1 MAKRPPKPAPKPA
14 PRLSAHQ
21 LGVILERVEEQQ
33 RMVIEA
39 VVSNR
44 ETLERKID
52 AVDARLGGRIDV
64 LEVAVR
70 SLSGDLHQ
78 ARAEIRQNTADIRQN
93 TADIRQNSADIRQ
106 NSADIRQ
113 NSADIRQNT
122 EDIRQNTE
130 DIRALDAKLDRK
142 ADTARVVDVEAR
154 LAVLE
159 AIPS

>member
-1 MAKRPPKPAPKPA
+1 MAKRPPKPASKPA

-21 LGVILERVEEQQ
+21 FGALLEHVEAQQ
-33 RMVIEA
+33 RVVIEA

-44 ETLERKID
+44 ETLERKIE
-52 AVDARLGGRIDV
+52 AVDSRLGGRIDV
-64 LEVAVR
+64 LEVVVR
-70 SLSGDLHQ
+70 SLSEGLQQ
-78 ARAEIRQNTADIRQN
+78 AREE
-93 TADIRQNSADIRQ
+93 IRQNSADIRQ

-122 EDIRQNTE
+122 ADIRQNSADIRQNTE

-154 LAVLE
+154 LGVLE
-159 AIPS
+159 ATAS